1 MNAHLYKL
9 VWVMTLLSTCFLGT
23 KTSLAQTTP
32 TQAPTV
38 KLGRA
43 TAADFTPAATGLD
56 STAEAEVLYDYG
68 NVRFDLRNNAFIMEL
83 TRHRR
88 IRILKKS
95 ALDRGTVEVPML
107 KGEGAEREQM
117 VGIDGYTYNLNG
129 QEVTTDKLTRAGIAS
144 ERVSDKIVLEKFT
157 LPNVRE
163 GSIIEYRYVVQ
174 TPFNVAYNPRN
185 WVFQEKIPVRWSEF
199 NITIPDYFYYKII
212 MGGYLGL
219 TEQKQSSVSMNLLP
233 GVPDTRAIVYHF
245 AMANVPAFKSEEYI
259 TTPEDYTS
267 KVEFELA
274 KVQIPNGLIKDFTV
288 SWQTTDKTLLAA
300 DWFGNQIKKAPF
312 LRDVAT
318 LIRSQNPT
326 DSLARLSAAYDYV
339 RKSIKWDGTNSYSCN
354 NAKKIFEAKKG
365 DAGDINLLL
374 ISLLRELDFDV
385 NPVILSTRSHGR
397 MMEEYALLRQF
408 DYVVAHVNTNGQE
421 ILLDATD
428 PFIKMGMLPTR
439 CLNQTGRL
447 VAPDQ
452 KSRFV
457 SLLPTERDTELTSG
471 QFTIADD
478 GEVKGTLKHS
488 RGGYS
493 GWSARSVYQT
503 EGEAKYLEQIQK
515 KRPNW
520 QLSASEIT
528 GVSNP
533 AAAFETNHTLVIAD
547 AYTEAGDRIYLNPML
562 TEGRTQNPFKE
573 KTRLYPVDFGAPIE
587 EAFMATYTLPQG
599 FVVEEL
605 PKAAVISLPDK
616 AGRFSYQVSHTGNQ
630 LQVVSRVSLRKPI
643 YNAEEYG
650 ALRELFALI
659 VTKHAERVV
668 LKRGEVAKK

>member
-1 MNAHLYKL
+1 MDSHLYKRI
-9 VWVMTLLSTCFLGT
+9 WVLTLLSFLFMDT
-23 KTSLAQTTP
+23 TAVVAQATS
-32 TQAPTV
+32 TQAPIV
-38 KLGRA
+38 KLGRV
-43 TAADFTPAATGLD
+43 TAADFDLAASGLD
-56 STAEAEVLYDYG
+56 STAEAEVLYDHG
-68 NVRFDLRNNAFIMEL
+68 SVRFDLRNNTFIMEF

-95 ALDRGTVEVPML
+95 ALNRGTVEIPTF
-107 KGEGAEREQM
+107 KGEGAEREYM
-117 VGIDGYTYNLNG
+117 VGIDGYTHNLNG
-129 QEVTTDKLTRAGIAS
+129 QNVTTDKLTRAGMVS
-144 ERVSDKIVLEKFT
+144 ERVSDQVTLEKFT

-163 GSIIEYRYVVQ
+163 GSIIEYRYVLQ
-174 TPFNVAYNPRN
+174 TPFSVAHNPRT
-185 WVFQEKIPVRWSEF
+185 WAFQEEIPVRWSEY
-199 NITIPDYFYYKII
+199 NITIPNYFYYKII

-219 TEQKQSSVSMNLLP
+219 TEQKQRSVSMNLLP
-233 GVPDTRAIVYHF
+233 GVPDTPAIVYHF
-245 AMANVPAFKSEEYI
+245 AIANVPALESEDYI
-259 TTPEDYTS
+259 TTTRDYTS

-288 SWQTTDKTLLAA
+288 SWETLDKTLLMA
-300 DWFGNQIKKAPF
+300 DWFGNQYKKAPF

-326 DSLARLSAAYDYV
+326 DSLARLSAAYDYI
-339 RKSIKWDGTNSYSCN
+339 RKSIKWDGSNSYSC
-354 NAKKIFEAKKG
+354 KSTRKIFEAKKG

-374 ISLLRELDFDV
+374 IALLRELDFDA
-385 NPVILSTRSHGR
+385 NPVLLSTRSHGR
-397 MMEEYALLRQF
+397 VMEEYALTRQF
-408 DYVVAHVNTNGQE
+408 DYVVAHVHTNGQE
-421 ILLDATD
+421 IMLDATD
-428 PFIKMGMLPTR
+428 PFIKMGMLPKR

-447 VAPDQ
+447 VVPDQ

-471 QFTIADD
+471 QFTLADD
-478 GEVKGTLKHS
+478 GEVKGTMKHS

-503 EGEAKYLEQIQK
+503 DGEAKYLEQILK

-520 QLSASEIT
+520 QLNTTEIT

-533 AAAFETNHTLVIAD
+533 AAAFESNHTLVIAD

-587 EAFMATYTLPQG
+587 EAFMATFTLPQG
-599 FVVEEL
+599 FAVEEL

-616 AGRFSYQVSHTGNQ
+616 AGRFSYQVLHTGNQ
-630 LQVVSRVSLRKPI
+630 LQVVSRLSLRKPI
-643 YNAEEYG
+643 YFAEEYG